1 MKLNAKIRRFN
12 ECPLCE
18 KSPSSSRL
26 LRKNEPLT
34 ANDTP
39 SSFPIWWSLTPP
51 CWIAYFDG
59 LFAIFALSSPTS
71 TTVPRHTSH
80 LLDNIICPSGFL
92 LSIPHNPQLIND
104 ILKIHPIKWRLGTNI
119 VAGQQSHIKRQYI
132 LNKQKKKKKNEKRQN
147 VFCRSHTSWFCVEHR
162 CVVGKSKFMCDCMC
176 VYYFFLVTP
185 HCPRFDSV

>member
-1 MKLNAKIRRFN
+1 MRRSCDLTNAH
-12 ECPLCE
+12 CA
-18 KSPSSSRL
+18 KSPHRPHALYAKTSHSL
-26 LRKNEPLT
+26 PMTPL
-34 ANDTP
+34 
-39 SSFPIWWSLTPP
+39 PP
-51 CWIAYFDG
+51 LPPPLHWIAYFDG
-59 LFAIFALSSPTS
+59 LFALSFPTS

-132 LNKQKKKKKNEKRQN
+132 LKQKQQQQKKRKRQN

-162 CVVGKSKFMCDCMC
+162 CVW
-176 VYYFFLVTP
+176 
-185 HCPRFDSV
+185 